1 MWQRTDDMVFIEE
14 EKERHMEAQ
23 VEAAITKEAGLA
35 DAAADGVGDMV
46 VEGGGDA
53 NNASAA
59 AAVGLRGLESV
70 KGGERLMETMDLVS
84 AELKAMEQEE
94 AKGADSFDGG
104 GRSRSRRTANPIL
117 QNMHPLKFL
126 MKTLAGIK
134 APDLEQ
140 ALLVLPF
147 HYVKRLFEQL
157 VHVARDS
164 THLELCAR
172 VATFL
177 LKVHFTQ
184 VTVTSELTPSL
195 LTLQKVLTSRLGE
208 YRLMIGANVAGLR
221 IMHRE
226 VREDATAYF
235 IDVEPTPPQVGVEKK
250 DKKKNRN
257 KRKEAKRKRDA

>member
-1 MWQRTDDMVFIEE
+1 
-14 EKERHMEAQ
+14 
-23 VEAAITKEAGLA
+23 
-35 DAAADGVGDMV
+35 
-46 VEGGGDA
+46 
-53 NNASAA
+53 
-59 AAVGLRGLESV
+59 
-70 KGGERLMETMDLVS
+70 METMDLVS
-84 AELKAMEQEE
+84 AELKAIEQEE
-94 AKGADSFDGG
+94 AKWTNSGDGDD
-104 GRSRSRRTANPIL
+104 RSHTRRTANPIL

-157 VHVARDS
+157 VDVARES
-164 THLELCAR
+164 TNLELCAR

-184 VTVTSELTPSL
+184 VTVTSELTPTL
-195 LTLQKVLTSRLGE
+195 LTLQKILTSRLGE

-235 IDVEPTPPQVGVEKK
+235 IDAEPGAPVMGAERK
-250 DKKKNRN
+250 DRNKKK
-257 KRKEAKRKRDA
+257 KEAKRKRDA